1 MPTTSLSSDSKWCM
15 HVYKLP
21 PLDNI
26 PPESVLE
33 FSTLVCSVLTFD
45 TVDDLL
51 RDEFVD
57 GSAYADI
64 SFPVWLFHT
73 CIVPS
78 QEAILPPD
86 DNKQMSFTT

>member
-1 MPTTSLSSDSKWCM
+1 M

-21 PLDNI
+21 SLDNI

-33 FSTLVCSVLTFD
+33 FSILVCSVLTFD
-45 TVDDLL
+45 TVDNELV
-51 RDEFVD
+51 RWEEFVG

-64 SFPVWLFHT
+64 SFPVWLFQT

-78 QEAILPPD
+78 QEAILPPE